1 MLLHR
6 KVLAVLTSFILAKI
20 YWKSLF
26 STTSILSLTAFYPMW
41 SASKILSEHLK
52 MHFTNI
58 IQCVMEK
65 EMAIHCLEKSMDKGP
80 WQAAVQGVTKSQTRV
95 SDYHSLPT
103 QWSWTSNLWLEFV
116 SCLYYLAV
124 GQIISFH
131 WASVPLCVMIDV
143 IIVGFL
149 GRVVVSRDNGCKAY
163 SRCHVI
169 KTLYISI
176 ININRFVWT
185 LLIFDFNQLKDLAK

>member
-1 MLLHR
+1 MLLYR

-65 EMAIHCLEKSMDKGP
+65 EMVIHCLEKSMNKGP
-80 WQAAVQGVTKSQTRV
+80 WQAAVHGVTKSRIWV

-103 QWSWTSNLWLEFV
+103 QWSWTSESLTWVCFLSLLPSCWANYILSLGLSSLVCNDRCNNSRLPWLGCCE
-116 SCLYYLAV
+116 
-124 GQIISFH
+124 
-131 WASVPLCVMIDV
+131 
-143 IIVGFL
+143 
-149 GRVVVSRDNGCKAY
+149 SRQWMQ
-163 SRCHVI
+163 
-169 KTLYISI
+169 SI
-176 ININRFVWT
+176 
-185 LLIFDFNQLKDLAK
+185 

>member
-1 MLLHR
+1 MLLYR

-58 IQCVMEK
+58 IQCMMEK
-65 EMAIHCLEKSMDKGP
+65 EMAIHCLEKSMDKGGRL
-80 WQAAVQGVTKSQTRV
+80 QSRGSQRV
-95 SDYHSLPT
+95 RHEWATIIRSQRSDHGLR
-103 QWSWTSNLWLEFV
+103 NLWLEFV

-149 GRVVVSRDNGCKAY
+149 GWVVVSRGNGCKAY

-169 KTLYISI
+169 KMLYISI